1 MDRPVARVLTPCM
14 ADILILGGTGT
25 TGRRIAEVLRSAG
38 HPVRVAARR
47 NGDVRAD
54 LGDPATWTA
63 ALDGVEAVYV
73 LEPDLRDGVDHD
85 TRVPAFT
92 AAAVEAGVRRIVLLS
107 AHGVGL
113 ADDAHPLK
121 SAERAVSGSGIGWT
135 ILRPGW
141 FAQNFSEG
149 FWRPYVLGGAI
160 ALPTGDGATAFVDAD
175 DIAAVAAAALTD
187 GRHAGQ
193 TYGLTGPRALT
204 MGEAARILGAAAG
217 REVRH
222 ADVPAEAYVNG
233 MVAAGVPD
241 DVARRLAG
249 MLLDIREGRDL
260 GVSDGVERALGRP
273 PRTFEEFAADAAA
286 RGCWD

>member
-1 MDRPVARVLTPCM
+1 M
-14 ADILILGGTGT
+14 ADILVLGGTGT
-25 TGRRIAEVLRSAG
+25 TGRRIVDVLRGAG
-38 HPVRVAARR
+38 HPVRAASRN

-54 LGDPATWTA
+54 LGDPGTWAA
-63 ALDGVEAVYV
+63 ALDGAGAVYV

-85 TRVPAFT
+85 ARVPAFT
-92 AAAVEAGVRRIVLLS
+92 DAAVRAGVRRIVLLS
-107 AHGVGL
+107 AHGVGP
-113 ADDAHPLK
+113 ADESHPLK

-149 FWRPYVLGGAI
+149 FWRPFVVGGTI
-160 ALPTGDGATAFVDAD
+160 ALPTGDGATAFADAD

-187 GRHAGQ
+187 DRHDGQ

-204 MGEAARILGAAAG
+204 MGEAAGILGAAAG

-222 ADVPAEAYVNG
+222 VDVPGEAYVNG
-233 MVAAGVPD
+233 MVTAGVPD

-249 MLLDIREGRDL
+249 MLIDIREGRDL

-273 PRTFEEFAADAAA
+273 PRSFEEFAADAAA
-286 RGCWD
+286 RGCWS